1 MPKICCLCD
10 DIADKPDEDGDKDF
24 TILQSSDV
32 ESWND
37 DEESDVTNNTKY
49 LCANCKSA
57 VKTEFPGLL

>member
-32 ESWND
+32 DTWND
-37 DEESDVTNNTKY
+37 EKSEVNNTTKY
-49 LCANCKSA
+49 LCTQCKSDVQA
-57 VKTEFPGLL
+57 GFPGLL